1 MRWRQQIAA
10 GLCAAFL
17 LAGMV
22 AIAIKAVAFDAG
34 MNRSVSQPT
43 LASNE
48 NSNENT
54 TSWAKAAPRRL
65 LPIPQLELVPPGDVG
80 SLWEDG
86 PAFDLSHEGVDY

>member
-10 GLCAAFL
+10 DLCAAFL

-22 AIAIKAVAFDAG
+22 ALAIRAAAFNAG
-34 MNRSVSQPT
+34 SGNPSVSQPT

-48 NSNENT
+48 NT
-54 TSWAKAAPRRL
+54 TSWAKPAPQRL
-65 LPIPQLELVPPGDVG
+65 LPIPQLELVPQGDVG

>member
-22 AIAIKAVAFDAG
+22 AVAIKAVAFNAG
-34 MNRSVSQPT
+34 SGNCSVSQPT

-48 NSNENT
+48 ST
-54 TSWAKAAPRRL
+54 TSWAKAAPQRL

>member
-10 GLCAAFL
+10 DLCAAFL

-22 AIAIKAVAFDAG
+22 AVAIRAVAFDAG
-34 MNRSVSQPT
+34 SGNRSVSQPT
-43 LASNE
+43 LA
-48 NSNENT
+48 SNENT

>member
-22 AIAIKAVAFDAG
+22 AVAIKAVAFDAG
-34 MNRSVSQPT
+34 GGNRSVSQPT

-48 NSNENT
+48 NT
-54 TSWAKAAPRRL
+54 TSWAKAATRRL